1 MRRWAWWTAAGVCA
15 VAGTALVAVPVLVDL
30 ETADRLASM
39 TGALAALVGL
49 AVTVRGLLRGAPA
62 GMPAGRDGVRGGGD
76 PAAAGGVREVR
87 VVAENGGVGAAGD
100 ITAVGAGPPSAPSG
114 GDASPRVDKREV
126 RATGPGSVAAGGD
139 IHGIDLE
146 GPRR

>member
-1 MRRWAWWTAAGVCA
+1 M
-15 VAGTALVAVPVLVDL
+15 VAVPVLVDL
-30 ETADRLASM
+30 ETADRLASV

-49 AVTVRGLLRGAPA
+49 AVTVRGLLRGAA
-62 GMPAGRDGVRGGGD
+62 ADMPAGREGAQGGGGA
-76 PAAAGGVREVR
+76 AAAGDVREVH

-100 ITAVGAGPPSAPSG
+100 ITAVGSGQPSAPSG
-114 GDASPRVDKREV
+114 GDAPPRIDRREV